1 MIEETIVGESSP
13 VLEKALVSL
22 KINFEIENTHNS
34 TAIEENLCVFKT
46 NYLFHLQSYYG
57 VIDYGNNI

>member
-34 TAIEENLCVFKT
+34 TAIEENLCVFKI